1 MLIHHNSWQYSILYL
16 MLKHLLFIGF
26 MLINGSLFACDS
38 CGNSGMSSTGILM
51 GLQNN
56 TFGLQ
61 YRFAH
66 FESAPNMGS
75 SSDYF
80 HQLDLSGSLFV
91 NPRWKVGLSVP
102 IKYNYRLQQGI
113 RQPLSGI
120 GDAVVLNTLILFNNK
135 PLKKNRIIYLDV
147 GLGVQMPTGNYNPN
161 IHQEGLPENFNLG
174 KGNWGMLL
182 RSNVQYKKD
191 RFGLVLINAF
201 LANSKTNIDYLFGH
215 QFNSSLSLFYKILE
229 KDDFHITPYIGGSFE
244 SIRTDLY
251 ADNNKVHGTGGTG
264 LLGTVGCQ
272 VGLSNLVIGAGIQQ
286 PIYQSFAQ
294 DEVLAKGR
302 LSFDLTILF

>member
-1 MLIHHNSWQYSILYL
+1 
-16 MLKHLLFIGF
+16 
-26 MLINGSLFACDS
+26 
-38 CGNSGMSSTGILM
+38 
-51 GLQNN
+51 
-56 TFGLQ
+56 
-61 YRFAH
+61 
-66 FESAPNMGS
+66 
-75 SSDYF
+75 
-80 HQLDLSGSLFV
+80 
-91 NPRWKVGLSVP
+91 
-102 IKYNYRLQQGI
+102 
-113 RQPLSGI
+113 
-120 GDAVVLNTLILFNNK
+120 
-135 PLKKNRIIYLDV
+135 
-147 GLGVQMPTGNYNPN
+147 
-161 IHQEGLPENFNLG
+161 
-174 KGNWGMLL
+174 
-182 RSNVQYKKD
+182 
-191 RFGLVLINAF
+191 LVLINAF

-215 QFNSSLSLFYKILE
+215 QFNSSLSFFYKILE